1 MKSYTTTALS
11 ALLILTSV
19 STSLSQPCIPQV
31 DSFSGP
37 GFWPDT
43 FPYAYVGQP
52 YSVVFSFRLPTDT
65 VVDIFGS
72 PATVIIDS
80 VVFLDISGLPQGFQ
94 WTFDRNPPVYYGGD
108 TGCALISGTPQPD
121 QVGTY
126 WVELYGVGFGHIQGT
141 GQSIPPVYDTS
152 GQWLVV
158 CNAPGDCP
166 TITALPTTTSLSQ
179 PWITPLNNNTWL
191 IHIPLQ
197 SIEAYDLSGK
207 KLFHQTYPPAIL
219 QIPPHTSITLLRG
232 IDLQGNTHTFR
243 FIYTHPNP

>member
-1 MKSYTTTALS
+1 MKQHTLTTGL
-11 ALLILTSV
+11 LLILFATHG
-19 STSLSQPCIPQV
+19 LSQPCIPQV
-31 DSFSGP
+31 DSFAGP

-72 PATVIIDS
+72 PATVIVDS

-108 TGCALISGTPQPD
+108 SGCALISGTPQPD

-141 GQSIPPVYDTS
+141 SQSIPPVYDTS
-152 GQWLVV
+152 GQWLIV
-158 CNAPGDCP
+158 CNAPNDCP
-166 TITALPTTTSLSQ
+166 TITALPTTTSPTK
-179 PWITPLNNNTWL
+179 PWITPLSNNTWL
-191 IHIPLQ
+191 IRIPLQ
-197 SIEAYDLSGK
+197 SIEAYDISGK
-207 KLFHQTYPPAIL
+207 KRFQQIHPPAIL
-219 QIPPHTSITLLRG
+219 HLPPQTTITLLRG
-232 IDLQGNTHTFR
+232 IDLQGNIHQIR
-243 FIYTHPNP
+243 LIHLSPIQ